1 MRLKCTSLILL
12 FILPLFNSCI
22 NNADFDQIDLN
33 ADPIVNI
40 PLVFF
45 ELNQL
50 DFLDDT
56 GNVEIQTVTDISDL
70 DFFESA
76 TFREDLRRADFFFE
90 IRNTFPR
97 GFRVQIDLLDIND
110 NSTYSF
116 ATIFVGVSEDFI
128 EFRENIIISEVP
140 NVLNT
145 RKLRITINLPP
156 SSEVLDPDVE
166 QVLEFKSAG
175 IFYLT
180 L

>member
-1 MRLKCTSLILL
+1 
-12 FILPLFNSCI
+12 
-22 NNADFDQIDLN
+22 
-33 ADPIVNI
+33 
-40 PLVFF
+40 
-45 ELNQL
+45 
-50 DFLDDT
+50 
-56 GNVEIQTVTDISDL
+56 
-70 DFFESA
+70 
-76 TFREDLRRADFFFE
+76 
-90 IRNTFPR
+90 
-97 GFRVQIDLLDIND
+97 
-110 NSTYSF
+110 
-116 ATIFVGVSEDFI
+116 VGVSEDFI